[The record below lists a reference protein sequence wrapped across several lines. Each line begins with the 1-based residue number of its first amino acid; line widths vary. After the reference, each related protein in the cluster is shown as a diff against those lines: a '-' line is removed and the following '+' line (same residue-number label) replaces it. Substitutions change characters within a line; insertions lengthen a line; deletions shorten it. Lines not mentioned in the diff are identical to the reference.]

1 MSLAGRY
8 RGSAEADRR
17 GADFACPHYESVP
30 GEKRCRNYLT
40 GGACSRSDEFMCVEW
55 LKANGQAIPQA
66 KCPAAKEQAAETS
79 VQEPGP
85 ATDLFGKPLPA
96 PPAVA
101 PPKKQK
107 SAPTLPCTSTGP
119 EREERPP
126 LRGLTTEDVESF
138 KALGVEVCVSSEA
151 LGQVWLVPE
160 YTGKDRK
167 EITAEHA
174 ATICRVLE
182 AFPGSTVVAFH
193 KNPKTDEETDA

>member
-8 RGSAEADRR
+8 RGSAAADRQ
-17 GADFACPHYESVP
+17 GTNFACSHYESLP
-30 GEKRCRNYLT
+30 GEKRCRHYLKS
-40 GGACSRSDEFMCVEW
+40 GACARSDEFMCVEW

-66 KCPAAKEQAAETS
+66 MGLAAKDQAAETS
-79 VQEPGP
+79 MPEPKP

-96 PPAVA
+96 PPAVVQ
-101 PPKKQK
+101 KKK
-107 SAPTLPCTSTGP
+107 PTSAPALPRASTSPEKEEGP
-119 EREERPP
+119 PP
-126 LRGLTTEDVESF
+126 RGLTTEDIESF

-193 KNPKTDEETDA
+193 KNPKTDEEINA